1 MAKLSNFR
9 QDSAAIESGEWV
21 TLTEYDNLRIKTR
34 GFTNQYK
41 DAMALRRRRAAQSL
55 GGDEAKIPA
64 GILRAITVE
73 ALINHLLIDVA
84 DLTDE
89 NGEAVTFEAF
99 CNLLRNPDYEPLG
112 LACIEAAQRVG
123 KRQGYDMEDMQGPLG
138 SA

>member
-9 QDSAAIESGEWV
+9 QDSAAIEAGEWV
-21 TLTEYDNLRIKTR
+21 TLPEWDNLRIKTR
-34 GFTNQYK
+34 GFTNTYK

-55 GGDEAKIPA
+55 GGDESKIPA
-64 GILRAITVE
+64 GIMRAITVE
-73 ALINHLLIDVA
+73 ALIVHLLLDVA

-89 NGEAVTFEAF
+89 RGQPVDFEAF
-99 CNLLRNPDYEPLG
+99 CALLRNPDYEPLG

-123 KRQGYDMEDMQGPLG
+123 KRQGFDMEDMAGPLV